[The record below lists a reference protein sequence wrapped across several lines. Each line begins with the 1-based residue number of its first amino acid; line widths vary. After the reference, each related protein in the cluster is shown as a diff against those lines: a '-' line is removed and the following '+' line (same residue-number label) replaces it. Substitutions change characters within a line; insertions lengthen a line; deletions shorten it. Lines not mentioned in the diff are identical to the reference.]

1 MPALLPRFLLCL
13 YGTGKG
19 VDVYTRKQALLFL
32 HVCLAS
38 VLNLRSPDD
47 SQLPGSQLDKL
58 VEMLFGDQEDPHI
71 EPISNEGGV
80 KTKTQLLAERQVLKQ
95 LLSTAVGAAADTDL
109 AADATPFAHGVCR
122 HFAMLFAAG
131 CSSPS
136 MGGWQVGVSQSPE
149 GTGPANGPPTAG
161 SFGGAAAA
169 GNSGGKARDGS
180 GRGRIPKGHALKE
193 LDAHLFFDA
202 LVEVPL
208 CPYCICP
215 MTAGRSLHCSGTL
228 TLPSKPCCTMQCTN
242 TEVTATSGMVTACF
256 VTVVLSCVTG
266 MPCRHIVKHMASN
279 SQHEAHNHL

>member
-1 MPALLPRFLLCL
+1 MYACACRSASLTHLHLSIDILFL
-13 YGTGKG
+13 GAGKG

-58 VEMLFGDQEDPHI
+58 VQMLFGDQDEPHI

-136 MGGWQVGVSQSPE
+136 MAGWQAGMSQSPE
-149 GTGPANGPPTAG
+149 ASSAP
-161 SFGGAAAA
+161 GAARSASGAA
-169 GNSGGKARDGS
+169 VGGGGETGKARDSS

-202 LVEVPL
+202 LVEVPA
-208 CPYCICP
+208 PS
-215 MTAGRSLHCSGTL
+215 THHLHCSSTL
-228 TLPSKPCCTMQCTN
+228 T
-242 TEVTATSGMVTACF
+242 F
-256 VTVVLSCVTG
+256 V
-266 MPCRHIVKHMASN
+266 
-279 SQHEAHNHL
+279 

>member
-1 MPALLPRFLLCL
+1 MYACCSGSSELSLCNAVLLLH
-13 YGTGKG
+13 TGKG

-58 VEMLFGDQEDPHI
+58 VQMLFGDQEEPHI

-136 MGGWQVGVSQSPE
+136 MGGWQAGMSQSPE
-149 GTGPANGPPTAG
+149 ASSAPDAAG
-161 SFGGAAAA
+161 SAGGAAP
-169 GNSGGKARDGS
+169 GGGGDSGLKAKD
-180 GRGRIPKGHALKE
+180 GRGRTPKGHALKE

-202 LVEVPL
+202 LVEVPAL
-208 CPYCICP
+208 LPLICIAHNVQTKP
-215 MTAGRSLHCSGTL
+215 TTQVGLQQRRPQVASLPE
-228 TLPSKPCCTMQCTN
+228 PSRLLN
-242 TEVTATSGMVTACF
+242 ATC
-256 VTVVLSCVTG
+256 VVICLLFTC
-266 MPCRHIVKHMASN
+266 AY
-279 SQHEAHNHL
+279 SQHVTLHGGVSFAH

>member
-1 MPALLPRFLLCL
+1 MLLL
-13 YGTGKG
+13 GAGKG
-19 VDVYTRKQALLFL
+19 VDMYTRKQALLFL

-58 VEMLFGDQEDPHI
+58 VEMLFGDQEEPHI

-136 MGGWQVGVSQSPE
+136 MGSWQAGMSQSPE
-149 GTGPANGPPTAG
+149 RAGPSNGPPTANSG
-161 SFGGAAAA
+161 D
-169 GNSGGKARDGS
+169 SGGKARDGS
-180 GRGRIPKGHALKE
+180 RRPRAPQGHALKE

-202 LVEVPL
+202 LVEVCHL
-208 CPYCICP
+208 CTCFICIV
-215 MTAGRSLHCSGTL
+215 TAGTLGKWKGLHGTWSCL
-228 TLPSKPCCTMQCTN
+228 LCTEPCCIQAERRPT
-242 TEVTATSGMVTACF
+242 
-256 VTVVLSCVTG
+256 
-266 MPCRHIVKHMASN
+266 
-279 SQHEAHNHL
+279 

>member
-1 MPALLPRFLLCL
+1 M
-13 YGTGKG
+13 
-19 VDVYTRKQALLFL
+19 YTRKQALLFL

-58 VEMLFGDQEDPHI
+58 VEMLFGDQEEPRI

-136 MGGWQVGVSQSPE
+136 MGSWQAGMSQSPE
-149 GTGPANGPPTAG
+149 RDGPSNGPPTASSVG
-161 SFGGAAAA
+161 EAA
-169 GNSGGKARDGS
+169 GGDSGGKARDGS
-180 GRGRIPKGHALKE
+180 RRPRAPQGHALKE

-202 LVEVPL
+202 LVEVLPL
-208 CPYCICP
+208 CMPHLHSDSWHIGKIEGVALHLVLPAACMQHP
-215 MTAGRSLHCSGTL
+215 TAG
-228 TLPSKPCCTMQCTN
+228 
-242 TEVTATSGMVTACF
+242 
-256 VTVVLSCVTG
+256 TG
-266 MPCRHIVKHMASN
+266 APCRAACCSYPGHTVPPFAPAMARHIKQCA
-279 SQHEAHNHL
+279 AW

>member
-1 MPALLPRFLLCL
+1 MYQRRLHDTILLSDA
-13 YGTGKG
+13 GKG

-58 VEMLFGDQEDPHI
+58 VEMLFGDQEEPHI

-95 LLSTAVGAAADTDL
+95 LLSTAVGAAADTEL

-136 MGGWQVGVSQSPE
+136 MASWQAGMSQSPE
-149 GTGPANGPPTAG
+149 GAGPSNGPPTAG
-161 SFGGAAAA
+161 STGEAA
-169 GNSGGKARDGS
+169 GGDSGGKTRDGS
-180 GRGRIPKGHALKE
+180 RRGRTPQGHTLKE

-202 LVEVPL
+202 LVEVPAL
-208 CPYCICP
+208 LLHTDTWHLGKGLHPCLLYKALLHAKGKAQA
-215 MTAGRSLHCSGTL
+215 TQTYRS
-228 TLPSKPCCTMQCTN
+228 
-242 TEVTATSGMVTACF
+242 A
-256 VTVVLSCVTG
+256 
-266 MPCRHIVKHMASN
+266 
-279 SQHEAHNHL
+279 